1 MAPSL
6 ICLIFNSAS
15 AFHSRFVL
23 YSCSLLLPLTPS
35 FTSLQTIVNTLF
47 CENYLTDGIH
57 EIIKFQGLVY
67 IIDCAAHSSY
77 PSTMSNPNSILD
89 DTEFYDKQEF
99 FTLAELQELAS
110 LLNHI
115 IFVCIWES
123 VTIDSSILSSCRDL
137 LSILYDRNTRR
148 QFTPQDHWLIK
159 SVAMVTVW
167 SIFSLFTS
175 FFSYKIFCI

>member
-1 MAPSL
+1 METLAPSL

-15 AFHSRFVL
+15 AFHSHFVL
-23 YSCSLLLPLTPS
+23 YSYSLLLPLTPS

-89 DTEFYDKQEF
+89 DTEFYDKQEI

-115 IFVCIWES
+115 IFVCIWK
-123 VTIDSSILSSCRDL
+123 IDSSSFWDL
-137 LSILYDRNTRR
+137 LSILYDMTPAGSSFHKLTVCTRPGNTS
-148 QFTPQDHWLIK
+148 TM
-159 SVAMVTVW
+159 S
-167 SIFSLFTS
+167 S
-175 FFSYKIFCI
+175 

>member
-1 MAPSL
+1 
-6 ICLIFNSAS
+6 
-15 AFHSRFVL
+15 
-23 YSCSLLLPLTPS
+23 
-35 FTSLQTIVNTLF
+35 
-47 CENYLTDGIH
+47 
-57 EIIKFQGLVY
+57 
-67 IIDCAAHSSY
+67 
-77 PSTMSNPNSILD
+77 MSNPYSILD

-137 LSILYDRNTRR
+137 LSILYDRDTRR

-159 SVAMVTVW
+159 SVAIVIVQ
-167 SIFSLFTS
+167 SILSDN
-175 FFSYKIFCI
+175 